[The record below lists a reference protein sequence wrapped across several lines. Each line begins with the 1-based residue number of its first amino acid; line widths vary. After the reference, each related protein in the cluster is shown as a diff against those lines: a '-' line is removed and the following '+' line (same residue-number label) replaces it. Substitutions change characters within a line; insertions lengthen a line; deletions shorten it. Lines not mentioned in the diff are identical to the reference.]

1 MDIQMEK
8 YMRSLS
14 ALVLCLL
21 LVACS
26 EPAPPAA
33 TASNPVVEVVSESA
47 RLNAWFDEQ
56 FQQELDFSPISKT
69 FQGIKTD
76 YDKLDD
82 VSEAA
87 SERQLQWR
95 RDSLA
100 QMRADFDYEQLDEE
114 AKTSWDLWV
123 YTLDG
128 VERAQPFR
136 RHGFI
141 FGRGGPHAEIPN
153 FLINFHTVETV
164 DDMRAYVARLNAID
178 DMMGQY
184 LDLSRRAAEDS
195 IRQPQWNYDF
205 ALGELDRVLAGAP
218 FSTSGDSPLWAD
230 VQSKLAALQAA
241 GTVTAAESET
251 LAESAR
257 SALLTSVQP
266 AYAAIREWLQTDR
279 ANAPTD
285 RLGSWTLPNGEAYY
299 NERLFA
305 MTTLPVTADEV
316 HATGLAEV
324 ARLRAALEALKDS
337 VGFNGSL
344 QEFFVSMRADQRFY
358 FADTDEGR
366 EAYLQ
371 LARDYLAAVTAKL
384 PDYFGLLPKAGL
396 DVKRVEL
403 FREQPG
409 GAQHYYPGT
418 PDGSRNGI
426 FYAHLSDMQA
436 MPRYTLEAIAYHEG
450 LPGHHMQISIAQELV
465 GLPVFRT
472 QYGFTAYQEG
482 WGLYAESL
490 GKDMGFYSDPYSEF
504 GRLSSEMWR
513 AIRLVVDTGIHS
525 KQWTQEQAV
534 QYFLDNS
541 PTPEAT
547 VRSEVER
554 YIITPGQATAYKT
567 GMMKI
572 QQLRAQAEAA
582 LGDKFDIRGF
592 HDTVL
597 GGGALPLAVLEAR
610 VQRWIDKRLA
620 GA

>member
-1 MDIQMEK
+1 MFQLQEQ
-8 YMRSLS
+8 
-14 ALVLCLL
+14 
-21 LVACS
+21 
-26 EPAPPAA
+26 
-33 TASNPVVEVVSESA
+33 
-47 RLNAWFDEQ
+47 Q

-184 LDLSRRAAEDS
+184 LDLSRRAAEDG

-305 MTTLPVTADEV
+305 MTTLPVTAAEV

-324 ARLRAALEALKDS
+324 ARLRAAMEALKDR

>member
-1 MDIQMEK
+1 M
-8 YMRSLS
+8 
-14 ALVLCLL
+14 
-21 LVACS
+21 
-26 EPAPPAA
+26 
-33 TASNPVVEVVSESA
+33 
-47 RLNAWFDEQ
+47 
-56 FQQELDFSPISKT
+56 
-69 FQGIKTD
+69 
-76 YDKLDD
+76 
-82 VSEAA
+82 
-87 SERQLQWR
+87 
-95 RDSLA
+95 
-100 QMRADFDYEQLDEE
+100 
-114 AKTSWDLWV
+114 
-123 YTLDG
+123 
-128 VERAQPFR
+128 
-136 RHGFI
+136 
-141 FGRGGPHAEIPN
+141 
-153 FLINFHTVETV
+153 
-164 DDMRAYVARLNAID
+164 
-178 DMMGQY
+178 
-184 LDLSRRAAEDS
+184 
-195 IRQPQWNYDF
+195 
-205 ALGELDRVLAGAP
+205 
-218 FSTSGDSPLWAD
+218 
-230 VQSKLAALQAA
+230 
-241 GTVTAAESET
+241 
-251 LAESAR
+251 
-257 SALLTSVQP
+257 LTSVQP

-324 ARLRAALEALKDS
+324 ARLRAAMEALKDS

-450 LPGHHMQISIAQELV
+450 LPGHHMQISIAQE
-465 GLPVFRT
+465 
-472 QYGFTAYQEG
+472 
-482 WGLYAESL
+482 
-490 GKDMGFYSDPYSEF
+490 
-504 GRLSSEMWR
+504 
-513 AIRLVVDTGIHS
+513 
-525 KQWTQEQAV
+525 QAV

>member
-1 MDIQMEK
+1 MSK
-8 YMRSLS
+8 
-14 ALVLCLL
+14 
-21 LVACS
+21 
-26 EPAPPAA
+26 
-33 TASNPVVEVVSESA
+33 

-184 LDLSRRAAEDS
+184 LDLSRRAAEDG

>member
-1 MDIQMEK
+1 MSK
-8 YMRSLS
+8 
-14 ALVLCLL
+14 
-21 LVACS
+21 
-26 EPAPPAA
+26 
-33 TASNPVVEVVSESA
+33 

-184 LDLSRRAAEDS
+184 LDLSRRAAEDG

-305 MTTLPVTADEV
+305 MTTLPVTAAEV